1 MFTVP
6 PGGDGL
12 YYFSTYLLVDAGELA
27 SFNMVVNDD
36 VTICTAQGDHS
47 ASEVDDD
54 PPQAAC
60 SVMAQLNAGMR
71 EPCCHTI

>member
-6 PGGDGL
+6 SGGDGL
-12 YYFSTYLLVDAGELA
+12 YYFSTYLLVDVGELA

-47 ASEVDDD
+47 ASEVDDY
-54 PPQAAC
+54 PQAEC
-60 SVMAQLNAGMR
+60 SAMAQLNAGMR
-71 EPCCHTI
+71 